1 MANLEFSFFCNILE
15 RGMNGILPIDETI
28 FFFDD
33 DPEKKQCCILY
44 EEKYNEILFDAYC
57 DYPPEG
63 AWFSTVDKLV
73 NTPLFKGQ
81 SIKDRW
87 DHILVHHIGGYPT
100 RTWLASWT
108 NWSKEKITQV
118 YQYDV
123 DDILKLFD
131 AGVFK
136 NIDELSRYEIG
147 ILLAEFNHST
157 NLKKLRKLAQILE
170 FNYTDYD
177 LKQQQRNNEI

>member
-1 MANLEFSFFCNILE
+1 MANIEFLFFCNILE

-63 AWFSTVDKLV
+63 AWFTSVDKLV

-87 DHILVHHIGGYPT
+87 EYILVHQIGGYRT

-108 NWSKEKITQV
+108 NWPKEKIAQV
-118 YQYDV
+118 YQHDA
-123 DDILKLFD
+123 DDILKLLETGHLRESD
-131 AGVFK
+131 LARWERGA
-136 NIDELSRYEIG
+136 LIG
-147 ILLAEFNHST
+147 EFNTST
-157 NLKKLRKLAQILE
+157 DLEKLRKLAQVLE
-170 FNYTDYD
+170 MNYTEWD
-177 LKQQQRNNEI
+177 LKKLQKVNEI